1 MADQLQLR
9 GGSTAQTAAFTGALR
24 EVTVDTDKKTVVVH
38 DGITAGG
45 HPLLRQDLSNLP
57 AGTNFTA
64 GTVTVNG
71 ITTSNLNGGPLAGFR
86 NRIINGN
93 FDIWQRGTSFTSP
106 TSGNYTADRWEVQ
119 FNNTGATRT
128 LSRQS
133 FALGQTDVP
142 GEPTYFMRFD
152 QSVAGSGGTF
162 TQLDQ
167 RIESVRT
174 FAGQQVT
181 ISFWAKAA
189 ASTTMP
195 VVAFQQI
202 FGTGGSPS
210 GLTQTT
216 AGSSLALT
224 TTWQKFSYQVTLPSI
239 SGKTL
244 GTDSNDALIAVFFMP
259 LNTTFTID
267 IAQVQLEPGPVATPF
282 ERRPIG
288 TELALCQR
296 YFQPFGDSGFAV
308 ANGSNPAN
316 VQFSGLLPVPMRAAP
331 TKNGAVG
338 VAMTI
343 TPVSWLV
350 SVPPGNSA
358 SVASLSAEL

>member
-1 MADQLQLR
+1 MPIAINGSGTLTGLSV
-9 GGSTAQTAAFTGALR
+9 GGL
-24 EVTVDTDKKTVVVH
+24 E
-38 DGITAGG
+38 DGIITPAELSTGG
-45 HPLLRQDLSNLP
+45 PGWDAQSNL
-57 AGTNFTA
+57 TNVA
-64 GTVTVNG
+64 SIN
-71 ITTSNLNGGPLAGFR
+71 NGPLAGFR
-86 NRIINGN
+86 NAIINGN
-93 FDIWQRGTSFTSP
+93 FDIWQRGTSFASP
-106 TSGNYTADRWEVQ
+106 TNGNYTADRWKVQ

-133 FALGQTDVP
+133 FALGQADVP

-162 TQLDQ
+162 TELDQ

-195 VVAFQQI
+195 GVALQQL
-202 FGTGGSPS
+202 FGSGGLPS
-210 GLTQTT
+210 SLTQTT

-244 GTDSNDALIAVFFMP
+244 GTDNNDALIAVFFMP
-259 LNTTFTID
+259 LNATFTID
-267 IAQVQLEPGPVATPF
+267 IAQVQVEPGAVATTF

-288 TELALCQR
+288 MELSLCQR
-296 YFQPFGDSGFAV
+296 YYFAGATNSGTRRYWAGSAVTAYFVHQFNFPVTMRDTPTIDTTTPNLTNCSALSVVSVNNHAV
-308 ANGSNPAN
+308 AWIAT
-316 VQFSGLLPVPMRAAP
+316 AAS
-331 TKNGAVG
+331 AG
-338 VAMTI
+338 VAY
-343 TPVSWLV
+343 
-350 SVPPGNSA
+350 SA
-358 SVASLSAEL
+358 TWSATYADAEL